1 MTHDPDQHASLGAMY
16 SDYFLDYASYVILER
31 AVPHLD
37 DGLKPVQR
45 RILHA
50 MGELDDGRYNKV
62 AGIVGNTMNYHPHG
76 DQSIGAAIV
85 QLGQKELLIDTQGNW
100 GNTLTGDGAAAPR
113 YIEARLTKFALEVVF
128 NPKTTRWLPS
138 YDGRRKEP
146 DTLPMKFPLL
156 LAQGVEGIAVG
167 LACKV
172 LPHNFNELI
181 EASIAV
187 LRDQP
192 FTLLPDFPTGGI
204 MDASDYRDG
213 LRGGKVRVR
222 ARISTEK
229 KGLLRI
235 TEIPFGTTTGALMD
249 SIVASAE
256 KGKIKIARIED
267 NTAASADILVHL
279 PAGAD
284 AETTRDALFA
294 FSDCE
299 LPISPNACVI
309 TDGKPQFLGVS
320 EILRRSTL
328 QTRQLLGQELEIK
341 LGELA
346 EKWHFSSLEKIF
358 IEKRIYRNI
367 EECETWEAV
376 LKAISDGLKPYKKL
390 LKREITED
398 DLVRLTEIK
407 IKRISK
413 FDSFKADEEIRA
425 LEKLIDETGKNLR
438 NLTKFTIKWY
448 EDLGKKYGKDRTRRT
463 EVASFDRVDRM
474 QVVAATETLYLD
486 SKNGFAGY
494 GLKKDGDPVEKCSTI
509 DDIIAFTQDGKMR
522 VVKIADKV
530 FVGQRPLRVAIFRKD
545 EDLIYS
551 MIYRDGR
558 DGPILAKRFTVGGI
572 TRDKE
577 YDLTKGTSGSRVLYF
592 AVHKTNEESS
602 AQMLL
607 VHLKSGLRMRNLIRQ
622 LHFAEFGIKG
632 RSSSGNLVTKH
643 GVEKIVRAPKDYD
656 PNLGA

>member
-1 MTHDPDQHASLGAMY
+1 M
-16 SDYFLDYASYVILER
+16 
-31 AVPHLD
+31 
-37 DGLKPVQR
+37 
-45 RILHA
+45 
-50 MGELDDGRYNKV
+50 
-62 AGIVGNTMNYHPHG
+62 
-76 DQSIGAAIV
+76 SISAAIV
-85 QLGQKELLIDTQGNW
+85 QVGQKDLLIDTQGNW

-113 YIEARLTKFALEVVF
+113 YIEARLTKFAAEVVF
-128 NPKTTRWLPS
+128 NPKTTKWLPS

-146 DTLPMKFPLL
+146 DTLPVKFPLL

-181 EASIAV
+181 EASVAC
-187 LRDQP
+187 LRNEP
-192 FTLLPDFPTGGI
+192 FTLIPDFPTGGI

-229 KGLLRI
+229 KGMLRI

-249 SIVASAE
+249 SIVAAAD
-256 KGKIKIARIED
+256 KGKIKIQKIED
-267 NTAASADILVHL
+267 NTAANADILVHL

-299 LPISPNACVI
+299 LTISPNACVI
-309 TDGKPQFLGVS
+309 ADGKPQFLGVS
-320 EILRRSTL
+320 DILRRVTH
-328 QTRQLLGQELEIK
+328 QTRELLKLELEIK

-358 IEKRIYRNI
+358 IENRIYRDI
-367 EECETWEAV
+367 EECTTWEAV
-376 LKAISDGLKPYKKL
+376 LKAIDDGMKPFKKL
-390 LKREITED
+390 LKREVTED

-413 FDSFKADEEIRA
+413 FDSFKADEEIKG
-425 LEKLIDETGKNLR
+425 LEKTIEETEKNLR
-438 NLTKFTIKWY
+438 NLTKFTIKWF
-448 EDLGKKYGKDRTRRT
+448 EELGKKYGKGRERKT
-463 EVASFDRVDRM
+463 EIASFDRVDRT
-474 QVVAATETLYLD
+474 QVIAATETLYLD
-486 SKNGFAGY
+486 AKNGFAGY
-494 GLKKDGDPVEKCSTI
+494 GLKKDGEPVEKCSTI
-509 DDIIAFTQDGKMR
+509 DDIISFTQDGKMR
-522 VVKIADKV
+522 VMKVAEKV
-530 FVGQRPLRVAIFRKD
+530 FVGQKPLRVAVFRKD

-577 YDLTKGTSGSRVLYF
+577 YDLTKGSPGTRVLYF
-592 AVHKTNEESS
+592 AVHKTNGESS

-607 VHLKSGLRMRNLIRQ
+607 VHLKPALRMRNLIRP
-622 LHFAEFGIKG
+622 LHFAEFGIKS
-632 RSSSGNLVTKH
+632 RSSGGNLVTKH
-643 GVEKIVRAPKDYD
+643 AIEKIIRAPKDYD
-656 PNLGA
+656 PDLGA

>member
-1 MTHDPDQHASLGAMY
+1 MDE
-16 SDYFLDYASYVILER
+16 I
-31 AVPHLD
+31 
-37 DGLKPVQR
+37 
-45 RILHA
+45 
-50 MGELDDGRYNKV
+50 DDGRYNKV

-76 DQSIGAAIV
+76 DMSISAAIV
-85 QLGQKELLIDTQGNW
+85 QLGQKDLLIDTQGNW

-113 YIEARLTKFALEVVF
+113 YIEARLTKFATEVVF
-128 NPKTTRWLPS
+128 NPKTTNWLPS

-146 DTLPMKFPLL
+146 DTLPVKFPLL

-187 LRDQP
+187 LGNEP

-229 KGLLRI
+229 KGILRI

-249 SIVASAE
+249 SIVAAAE
-256 KGKIKIARIED
+256 KGKIKIAKIED
-267 NTAASADILVHL
+267 NTAANADILVHL

-284 AETTRDALFA
+284 PEQTRDALFA

-299 LPISPNACVI
+299 LTISPNACVI
-309 TDGKPQFLGVS
+309 ADGKPQFIGVS
-320 EILRRSTL
+320 DILRRTTR
-328 QTRQLLGQELEIK
+328 QTRELLKQELEIK
-341 LGELA
+341 LTELA

-358 IEKRIYRNI
+358 IENRIYRDI
-367 EECETWEAV
+367 EECTTWEAV
-376 LKAISDGLKPYKKL
+376 IKAIDDGLKPFKKL
-390 LKREITED
+390 LKREVTED
-398 DLVRLTEIK
+398 DIVRLTEIK

-413 FDSFKADEEIRA
+413 FDSFKADEEIKG
-425 LEKLIDETGKNLR
+425 LEKAIDETEKSLR
-438 NLTKFTIKWY
+438 NLTKFTIKWF
-448 EDLGKKYGKDRTRRT
+448 EELGKKYGKSRERKT
-463 EVASFDRVDRM
+463 EIASFDRVDRV

-486 SKNGFAGY
+486 AKNGFAGY
-494 GLKKDGDPVEKCSTI
+494 GLKKDGEPVEKCSTI
-509 DDIIAFTQDGKMR
+509 DDIISFTQDGKMR
-522 VVKIADKV
+522 VMKVAEKV
-530 FVGQRPLRVAIFRKD
+530 FVGQKPLRVAIFRKD

-551 MIYRDGR
+551 LIYRDGR
-558 DGPILAKRFTVGGI
+558 EGPIFAKRFTVGGV

-577 YDLTKGTSGSRVLYF
+577 YDLTKGKPGTRVLYF

-607 VHLKSGLRMRNLIRQ
+607 VHLKPALRMRNLIRP
-622 LHFAEFGIKG
+622 LHFAEFGIKS
-632 RSSSGNLVTKH
+632 RSSGGNLVTKH
-643 GVEKIVRAPKDYD
+643 GIEKIVRAPKDYD

>member
-31 AVPHLD
+31 AVPHLY

-50 MGELDDGRYNKV
+50 MEEIDDGRYNKV

-76 DQSIGAAIV
+76 DMSISAAIV
-85 QLGQKELLIDTQGNW
+85 QVGQKDLLIDTQGNW

-113 YIEARLTKFALEVVF
+113 YIEARLTKFAAEVVF
-128 NPKTTRWLPS
+128 NPKTTKWLPS

-146 DTLPMKFPLL
+146 DTLPVKFPLL

-181 EASIAV
+181 EASVAC
-187 LRDQP
+187 LRNEP
-192 FTLLPDFPTGGI
+192 FTLIPDFPTGGI

-229 KGLLRI
+229 KGMLRI

-249 SIVASAE
+249 SIVAAAD
-256 KGKIKIARIED
+256 KGKIKIQKIED
-267 NTAASADILVHL
+267 NTAANADILVHL

-299 LPISPNACVI
+299 LTISPNACVI
-309 TDGKPQFLGVS
+309 ADGKPQFLGVS
-320 EILRRSTL
+320 DILRRVTH
-328 QTRQLLGQELEIK
+328 QTRELLKLELEIK

-358 IEKRIYRNI
+358 IENRIYRDI
-367 EECETWEAV
+367 EECTTWEAV
-376 LKAISDGLKPYKKL
+376 LKAIDDGMKPFKKL
-390 LKREITED
+390 LKREVTED

-413 FDSFKADEEIRA
+413 FDSFKADEEIKG
-425 LEKLIDETGKNLR
+425 LEKTIEETEKNLR
-438 NLTKFTIKWY
+438 NLTKFTIKWF
-448 EDLGKKYGKDRTRRT
+448 EELGKKYGKGRERKT
-463 EVASFDRVDRM
+463 EIASFDRVDRT
-474 QVVAATETLYLD
+474 QVIAATETLYLD
-486 SKNGFAGY
+486 AKNGFAGY
-494 GLKKDGDPVEKCSTI
+494 GLKKDGEPVEKCSTI
-509 DDIIAFTQDGKMR
+509 DDIISFTQDGKMR
-522 VVKIADKV
+522 VMKVAEKV
-530 FVGQRPLRVAIFRKD
+530 FVGQKPLRVAVFRKD

-577 YDLTKGTSGSRVLYF
+577 YDLTKGSPGTRVLYF
-592 AVHKTNEESS
+592 AVHKTNGESS

-607 VHLKSGLRMRNLIRQ
+607 VHLKPALRMRNLIRP
-622 LHFAEFGIKG
+622 LHFAEFGIKS
-632 RSSSGNLVTKH
+632 RSSGGNLVTKH
-643 GVEKIVRAPKDYD
+643 AIEKIIRAPKDYD
-656 PNLGA
+656 PDLGA

>member
-1 MTHDPDQHASLGAMY
+1 MY

-31 AVPHLD
+31 AVPHLL

-45 RILHA
+45 RILHSLD
-50 MGELDDGRYNKV
+50 ELDDGRYNKV
-62 AGIVGNTMNYHPHG
+62 ANVVGNTMKYHPHG
-76 DQSIGAAIV
+76 DQSIGDAMV
-85 QLGQKELLIDTQGNW
+85 QLGQKDLLIDTQGNW

-128 NPKTTRWLPS
+128 NPKTTQWIPS
-138 YDGRRKEP
+138 YDGRNKEP
-146 DTLPMKFPLL
+146 LTLPVKFPLL

-167 LACKV
+167 LACKI
-172 LPHNFNELI
+172 LPHNFNELVA
-181 EASIAV
+181 ASIAV
-187 LRDQP
+187 LRDEP
-192 FTLLPDFPTGGI
+192 FTLLPDFPTAGI

-222 ARISTEK
+222 ARISTDK
-229 KGLLRI
+229 KGMLRI

-249 SIVASAE
+249 SIVAAAD
-256 KGKIKIARIED
+256 KGKIKIAKIED
-267 NTAASADILVHL
+267 NTAAQADILVHL
-279 PAGAD
+279 PAGMD
-284 AETTRDALFA
+284 AETSRDALYA
-294 FSDCE
+294 FTDCE
-299 LPISPNACVI
+299 QSLSPNACVI
-309 TDGKPQFLGVS
+309 AEGKPQFLGVS
-320 EILRRSTL
+320 EILRRSTH
-328 QTRQLLGQELEIK
+328 QTRDLLKLELEIK
-341 LGELA
+341 LGELG

-358 IEKRIYRNI
+358 IENRIYRDI

-376 LKAISDGLKPYKKL
+376 LKAIDDGLEPFKKL
-390 LKREITED
+390 LKRTVTAE

-413 FDSFKADEEIRA
+413 FDSFKADEEIRGI
-425 LEKLIDETGKNLR
+425 EKAIEETEKNLR
-438 NLTKFTIKWY
+438 NLTRFTIRWY
-448 EDLGKKYGKDRTRRT
+448 EELGRKYGVERSRRT
-463 EVASFDRVDRM
+463 EIASFERVDRM

-486 SKNGFAGY
+486 AKNGFAGY
-494 GLKKDGDPVEKCSTI
+494 GLKKEDPIEKCSTI
-509 DDIIAFTQDGKMR
+509 DDLITFTQDGKMR
-522 VVKIADKV
+522 VLKVAEKV

-551 MIYRDGR
+551 MIFRDGR

-577 YDLTKGTSGSRVLYF
+577 YDLTKGKPGSRVLYF

-607 VHLKSGLRMRNLIRQ
+607 IHLKSALRMRNLIRP

-632 RSSSGNLVTKH
+632 RSSGGNLVTKH
-643 GVEKIVRAPKDYD
+643 AIEKIVRAPKDYD
-656 PNLGA
+656 PAAGA